1 MGGMDG
7 IAVRVSQ
14 EVTRAASVV
23 ERTVTGVSTPIA
35 KKDAAAAWAVAG
47 AVVLVVSLF
56 LAAVGGLVLG
66 FVAAV
71 ILSAAAILAVLVL
84 TNTPES
90 FKKQIAEIKQNM
102 SNFKNWLNTWK
113 EDKGAAFMF
122 MVPKKE

>member
-1 MGGMDG
+1 MGGMSAQIREQVSSVISG
-7 IAVRVSQ
+7 AQRAV
-14 EVTRAASVV
+14 A
-23 ERTVTGVSTPIA
+23 GGSTPIA

-66 FVAAV
+66 FVAAA

-90 FKKQIAEIKQNM
+90 FKRQIAEIKQNM

-113 EDKGAAFMF
+113 EDKGAAFIS
-122 MVPKKE
+122 MVPKKAQQ